1 MDQKFLD
8 LLDAHGTPVKVGDRV
23 RIMTIP
29 DWLVHD
35 LPDEEQDRL
44 AEFDG
49 QIVTVEE
56 IDRFSYLW
64 FKDPASGFCLRA
76 CEVRVVNAAPENS

>member
-8 LLDAHGTPVKVGDRV
+8 LLDAHGDPVKVGDRV
-23 RIMTIP
+23 KIVTIP
-29 DWLVHD
+29 QWLMED
-35 LPDEEQDRL
+35 LPAEEQARL
-44 AEFDG
+44 QEFDG
-49 QIVTVEE
+49 QIVTIEE

-76 CEVRVVNAAPENS
+76 CEVRVVRT